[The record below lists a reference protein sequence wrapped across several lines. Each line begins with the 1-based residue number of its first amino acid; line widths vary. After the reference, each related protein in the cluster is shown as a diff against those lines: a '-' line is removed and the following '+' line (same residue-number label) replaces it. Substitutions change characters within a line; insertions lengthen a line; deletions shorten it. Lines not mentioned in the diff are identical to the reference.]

1 MIVSISSAAEF
12 YKPLRYNFAKVEKGH
27 ASVIDTNALRTD
39 PDGNIS
45 QGEALRQLNEQIP
58 SKRRARYI
66 ALHASINPG
75 PGDNFS
81 DERIAEIARD
91 YMERMGYAGQ
101 PYVLFKHHDIDRVHY
116 HIVASRIRPDGSK
129 VSDAYEFQRSASIVS
144 QIERDYGMKRCYH
157 GQAEEKAQ
165 RAENDNRA
173 KALRDVLGETMKRYA
188 FQSVGELNAILQ
200 RHGIRAK
207 ETRKQAKGKRYNG
220 IIYCFIDAEGREV
233 GVPIR
238 ANDLGKGYGYRAMQE
253 AYGRARAVVE
263 QRLPQLRQ
271 RFERALDGE
280 KKTRSEQD
288 MRDALAR
295 EGVEMV
301 IRRNAQGRIIGVTF
315 VCEEL
320 GVVVNGSRLGKEFAA
335 NAINARLQ
343 PDAQQRAQQEQGP
356 REETPRDPQE
366 LGSTGE
372 MEHHAQHALEGLLAQ
387 DYRAIQ
393 SMRRDAAQIAKN
405 ERARRKPPRKR

>member
-12 YKPLRYNFAKVEKGH
+12 YRPLDYNFNKVEKGH
-27 ASVIDTNALRTD
+27 ASVVDTHALCID
-39 PDGNIS
+39 PDGNITPE
-45 QGEALRQLNEQIP
+45 EALRQLNAQIP
-58 SKRRARYI
+58 SGCRTKNI
-66 ALHASINPG
+66 AFHCSINPD
-75 PGDNFS
+75 PSETID

-116 HIVASRIRPDGSK
+116 HIVASRIRPNGRK
-129 VSDAYEFQRSASIVS
+129 VNDAYEFQRSARIVA
-144 QIERDYGMKRCYH
+144 QLEIDYNLKRCNH
-157 GQAEEKAQ
+157 GQAQEKAQ
-165 RAENDNRA
+165 RAENDSRA
-173 KALRDVLGETMKRYA
+173 KELRAVLAETMKRYA

-220 IIYCFIDAEGREV
+220 IIYCFIDAEGKEV

-263 QRLPQLRQ
+263 QQLPRLRQ
-271 RFERALDGE
+271 RIERALDGE

-295 EGVEMV
+295 EGVELV

-315 VCEEL
+315 LCEEL

-335 NAINARLQ
+335 NAINAQLQ
-343 PDAQQRAQQEQGP
+343 PDAQQEQGP
-356 REETPRDPQE
+356 QEETPRDLQE
-366 LGSTGE
+366 LRDTGG

-393 SMRRDAAQIAKN
+393 SMRKDAAQIARN